1 MKRFRSLFTPEP
13 QPDQSFFRGLSGLRI
28 ILPVA
33 VLALTTTI
41 LSWLPH
47 SGQAQAAEQSNT
59 PAAQNPDL
67 ELVGHLGGEAGKVVV
82 EGNYAYLAQ
91 GIELTILDI
100 SDPATPYRLGYYL
113 LPGFIK
119 GLDVD
124 NGYAYVGWG
133 QCDWWFIYT
142 CSGGLKILDIS
153 DPVHPFEVSSY
164 GLPNSGSGLTVAGK
178 YAYVLW
184 QAADSYYH
192 SWGGLKILDIADPAA
207 PAEVGSVDFT
217 NFGDY
222 APLSIAVANGYGYIV
237 DYYHL
242 KTFDLT
248 DPADP
253 TLVDSI
259 ERSGVEIQISN
270 DYAYVV
276 GSGGLDVVSLADP
289 AHPFSTGYV
298 GVDGS
303 TQVVAVQGRYAYLAE
318 VRTFDVGGNDWV
330 GGGLRVIDVISPTA
344 PVEIAYLPLPYGS
357 RGVAVSGNLAYVAE
371 VYNGLSVVDVSTPTV
386 PQQIGSYL
394 APGEVDDVAITDGYA
409 FSVAD
414 YYFPG
419 ASGLWA
425 TNVANRSNP
434 VGTGYYEVFG
444 SLSLVAARDY
454 AYVLVSYYQ
463 SGAGYF
469 NNYLHVVDIA
479 DPTQPT
485 GVSIYPLPKDEGAPG
500 LAASDGYV
508 YVAQTERLVVVDV
521 RNPTAPVTTDVITA
535 TNAIYDVAV
544 SGAYAYVSDG
554 SLRVFNLFD
563 PAHPVEIGSLPISG
577 YVRTLAL
584 SGQYVY
590 IAGGTG
596 LYVVDVSDP
605 AHPFETGSTTIAGG
619 FIYDIAVAG
628 GFAFLAADD
637 AGLRVIDASDPAH
650 PFETAFYTPPQIV
663 VGVYTTGGYVYAA
676 GWRSGLYIF
685 RFNPLI
691 HEIFLPLVMK

>member
-1 MKRFRSLFTPEP
+1 VT
-13 QPDQSFFRGLSGLRI
+13 G
-28 ILPVA
+28 
-33 VLALTTTI
+33 
-41 LSWLPH
+41 
-47 SGQAQAAEQSNT
+47 
-59 PAAQNPDL
+59 
-67 ELVGHLGGEAGKVVV
+67 
-82 EGNYAYLAQ
+82 
-91 GIELTILDI
+91 
-100 SDPATPYRLGYYL
+100 
-113 LPGFIK
+113 
-119 GLDVD
+119 
-124 NGYAYVGWG
+124 GYAYVLWKAEDYYHEWG
-133 QCDWWFIYT
+133 
-142 CSGGLKILDIS
+142 GMKILDIS
-153 DPVHPFEVSSY
+153 
-164 GLPNSGSGLTVAGK
+164 N
-178 YAYVLW
+178 
-184 QAADSYYH
+184 
-192 SWGGLKILDIADPAA
+192 PAA
-207 PAEVGSVDFT
+207 PVEVGSVDYLDPYD
-217 NFGDY
+217 NPPQDVE
-222 APLSIAVANGYGYIV
+222 IANGYGYV
-237 DYYHL
+237 TTDYLY
-242 KTFDLT
+242 TYDLT
-248 DPADP
+248 DPANP
-253 TLVDSI
+253 VLVDTSI
-259 ERSGVEIQISN
+259 YSGKDIAVFG

-276 GSGGLDVVSLADP
+276 GCCGFLTMSLADP
-289 AHPFSTGYV
+289 AHPVFIGGV
-298 GVDGS
+298 GVDGR
-303 TQVVAVQGRYAYLAE
+303 TEAVALQGNYAYLAE
-318 VRTFDVGGNDWV
+318 VRDIIAEA
-330 GGGLRVIDVISPTA
+330 GGGLRVIDVISPTN
-344 PVEIAYLPLPYGS
+344 PVEVGYLPLPYGS

-444 SLSLVAARDY
+444 SRSLVAARDY